1 MSRIAP
7 VAVDTAEGRTA
18 DLLGGVKKALGI
30 VPNLYATAARSL
42 PVLEGLVALNGALAT
57 GGLPPRIRHAIALAV
72 AQRNGC
78 DYCVSAH
85 SFIAKNLKLTDAD
98 IAAAREAQA
107 TDARTGAILAFAAAI
122 VDRHGQVT
130 DAEIAAARAAGL
142 TDAEILEVVGNVVVN
157 VFTNFINNVADTDI
171 DFPRAATTRKAA

>member
-18 DLLGGVKKALGI
+18 ELLGGVKKALGI

-42 PVLEGLVALNGALAT
+42 PVLEGLVALNSALST
-57 GGLPPRIRHAIALAV
+57 GGLSPRIRHAIALAV
-72 AQRNGC
+72 AERNGC
-78 DYCVSAH
+78 DYCASAH

-98 IAAAREAQA
+98 IAAAREA
-107 TDARTGAILAFAAAI
+107 TSSDPRTSAILGFAAAV
-122 VDRHGQVT
+122 VDRRGQVT

-142 TDAEILEVVGNVVVN
+142 SDAEILEVVGNVVAN
-157 VFTNFINNVADTDI
+157 VFTNFINNVAETEI
-171 DFPRAATTRKAA
+171 DFPRAAATRKAA